1 MAEIRRIGLDEVARH
16 FEELE
21 DPRSTVNR
29 QHPLVSVVVIAL
41 MAVLAGADGPT
52 AIAKWAAL
60 KEEFLL
66 EALDLPNGIPRKD
79 VFRRVLVLLKPT
91 AFQARFAN
99 WLQSLR
105 ATAAEATGVEQPV
118 LAIDGK
124 TARRSHDRGKG
135 LGALHSVSVWASEFG
150 LSLGQVACAEKSNEI
165 TAIPELLKLVD
176 ITGALITIDAM
187 GTQKAIAEKIIDGEA
202 DYVLALKGNHETWH
216 QAVIDYIDEQ
226 SENDFATVTARRHVT
241 EETGHGRQETRSYI
255 QMPVPQNL
263 PGLELWKGLK
273 SIGMV
278 VSECLRDGKE
288 TVEIRYYISSLA
300 VSVKRFATAIRSHW
314 GIENSCHWSL
324 DVTYREDES
333 RIQNK
338 HMRENFAWLRRL
350 TLSLLKQHP
359 GRESVAMKRRS
370 CGWSDDFMMEVLI
383 AQRFSD
389 AGPAYRHLRR
399 DDGPVKRTS
408 GFLVATFWS
417 RNRGQL
423 LMAD

>member
-1 MAEIRRIGLDEVARH
+1 MADVHRIGLDEVARH

-29 QHPLVSVVVIAL
+29 RHPLVSVVVIAL

-79 VFRRVLVLLKPT
+79 VFRRVLVLLKPN
-91 AFQARFAN
+91 AFQACFAN

-105 ATAAEATGVEQPV
+105 ATAAAATGVEPPV
-118 LAIDGK
+118 LAVDGK
-124 TARRSHDRGKG
+124 TARRSHDRSKG

-202 DYVLALKGNHETWH
+202 DSVLALKGNHETLH

-226 SENDFATVTARRHVT
+226 SENDFATVTARRYVT
-241 EETGHGRQETRSYI
+241 EETGHGRQETRSSI
-255 QMPVPQNL
+255 QMPVPRSL

-324 DVTYREDES
+324 DLTYREDES

-370 CGWSDDFMMEVLI
+370 CGWSDDFMMEVLTGTAI
-383 AQRFSD
+383 
-389 AGPAYRHLRR
+389 
-399 DDGPVKRTS
+399 
-408 GFLVATFWS
+408 
-417 RNRGQL
+417 
-423 LMAD
+423 